1 MAATDSDRPFVIK
14 GADGNPLEVPA
25 RQYYFNTKARA
36 RRMMQ
41 NSLSSDARR
50 VYACLELATMGWKQ
64 ELAVIMDNGK
74 TRPLSPADIRKQ
86 TGLVKQNVSR
96 GLAELDDAGVA
107 ERRSDDDKPLRNGHI
122 LIYSWA
128 SPRPE
133 RIESEGNRARLPFP
147 AWFPDSWEPI
157 RHFINRQKLSL
168 IDDEVAARAYFEP
181 VADAARAYQEAEEG
195 LARALEP
202 VCARPKRE
210 SASLYTK
217 KVKILRE
224 RTSSSAV
231 SDVQEAKLEPPV
243 KAEEEESLYQK
254 FKTNY
259 PEGHFDEAKAKE
271 SFEKKLRAQQEHI
284 LERLQIYVACERWLD
299 DGGRWIPLASTWLRS
314 CFADPPPV
322 LKKPQNGHR
331 QASADGG
338 ARHTEMSKA
347 FRENAKEI
355 NDALLNGRQL
365 SKFHQ
370 EIMDYLDG
378 KT

>member
-1 MAATDSDRPFVIK
+1 MATTDSDRPFVIK

-50 VYACLELATMGWKQ
+50 VYICLEIATMGWKQ
-64 ELAVIMDNGK
+64 ELAVILDDGK
-74 TRPLSPADIRKQ
+74 KRPLTPSDIAKQ
-86 TGLVKQNVSR
+86 TGLSRQHVST
-96 GLAELDDAGVA
+96 GLAELEDAGLVLRKA
-107 ERRSDDDKPLRNGHI
+107 PDGGPLRKGNV

-128 SPRPE
+128 VPRQPKTE
-133 RIESEGNRARLPFP
+133 DCTRAQVQFP
-147 AWFPDSWEPI
+147 SWFPDSWEPI
-157 RHFINRQKLSL
+157 RPFITRLRLSL
-168 IDDEVAARAYFEP
+168 IDDDVTARGYIEP
-181 VADAARAYQEAEEG
+181 VAEAARRYKEAEIE
-195 LARALEP
+195 LTRALEP

-217 KVKILRE
+217 NVKILRE

-243 KAEEEESLYQK
+243 KAEEEDGSLYLK

-322 LKKPQNGHR
+322 LKKKSSSR
-331 QASADGG
+331 SVI
-338 ARHTEMSKA
+338 EA
-347 FRENAKEI
+347 FMAGE
-355 NDALLNGRQL
+355 G
-365 SKFHQ
+365 
-370 EIMDYLDG
+370 
-378 KT
+378 